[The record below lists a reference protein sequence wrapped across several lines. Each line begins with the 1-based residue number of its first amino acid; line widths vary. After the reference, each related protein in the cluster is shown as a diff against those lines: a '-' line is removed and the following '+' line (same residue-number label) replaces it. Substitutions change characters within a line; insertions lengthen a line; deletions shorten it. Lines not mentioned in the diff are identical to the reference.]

1 MINILN
7 HFSNELF
14 VGFGWTLLAS
24 FLTLVFSLIF
34 GIFIALLEV
43 IPHKVAKKIGRG
55 YVEIF
60 RNIPLLIIVMF
71 FYLIVPKYIIQ
82 LNGFTAGTI
91 GLFLYTS
98 AFIAEIIRSGIQSVS
113 GGQMEGA
120 RSTGMTYKQAMQYI
134 ILPQAMKIVIPPLGN
149 QFVNLIKD
157 SSILAFVAGFDLMY
171 QANAIASVTFDT
183 MNSYF
188 IIGVL
193 YLIITM
199 PLSYYMR
206 YLEKKLA

>member
-1 MINILN
+1 MISIFNKFGNDL
-7 HFSNELF
+7 L
-14 VGFGWTLLAS
+14 VGFGWTLLS
-24 FLTLVFSLIF
+24 SVLTLVFSLIF
-34 GIFIALLEV
+34 GIILALFEV
-43 IPHKVAKKIGRG
+43 IPSKVTNKIGKI

-71 FYLIVPKYIIQ
+71 FYLIVPKFFVQ
-82 LNGFTAGTI
+82 LDGFTAGTI

-113 GGQMEGA
+113 VGQMEGA

-134 ILPQAMKIVIPPLGN
+134 VLPQAMKIVIPPLGN

-183 MNSYF
+183 INSYLV
-188 IIGVL
+188 IGVL
-193 YLIITM
+193 YLVITM

-206 YLEKKLA
+206 HLEKKLA

>member
-1 MINILN
+1 MINIFS
-7 HFSNELF
+7 HFGNQLF
-14 VGFGWTLLAS
+14 DGFGWTLLAS
-24 FLTLVFSLIF
+24 LLTLIFSLIF
-34 GIFIALLEV
+34 GVLIALLEV
-43 IPHKVAKKIGRG
+43 IPNKFANKIGKT
-55 YVEIF
+55 YVEVF

-71 FYLIVPKYIIQ
+71 FYLIVPKYFVQ
-82 LNGFTAGTI
+82 MDGFTAGTI
-91 GLFLYTS
+91 GLFLYTA

-113 GGQMEGA
+113 SGQMEGA

-134 ILPQAMKIVIPPLGN
+134 VLPQAIKIVIPPLGN

-183 MNSYF
+183 INSYLV
-188 IIGVL
+188 IGVL
-193 YLIITM
+193 YLLITM
-199 PLSYYMR
+199 PLSYYMQ